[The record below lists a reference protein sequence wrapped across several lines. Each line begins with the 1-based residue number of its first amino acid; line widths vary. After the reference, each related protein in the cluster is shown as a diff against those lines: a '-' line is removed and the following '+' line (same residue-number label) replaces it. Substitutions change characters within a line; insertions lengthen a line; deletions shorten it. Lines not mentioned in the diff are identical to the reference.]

1 MASSPFSC
9 LGSTVFTRIDIAMTC
24 DLNRNNKGNS
34 YVLCTI
40 VNSSLVDN
48 YTVNDE
54 LMTQKH
60 G

>member
-1 MASSPFSC
+1 VKCNQDSI
-9 LGSTVFTRIDIAMTC
+9 VFTRIDIAMTC
-24 DLNRNNKGNS
+24 DLNQNNKGNS
-34 YVLCTI
+34 CVHCTI
-40 VNSSLVDN
+40 ANKSLVDN

>member
-1 MASSPFSC
+1 MASSQFSC
-9 LGSTVFTRIDIAMTC
+9 LDSVFTRIHTAMTC
-24 DLNRNNKGNS
+24 DLNQNNTGNS
-34 YVLCTI
+34 CVLYTI
-40 VNSSLVDN
+40 ASNSLVNN